1 MNTKTHN
8 SEKGQA
14 IVFLIIGLT
23 VFLGF
28 VALAVDGGMVLS
40 NRRNVQNG
48 ADAAAL
54 AGAGKI
60 ALEFENRHVLWSSF
74 SCTANNVT
82 TSMQLGRAAAIV
94 RAANNNFTIFDP
106 PQNFNGVST
115 SCVIWRP
122 SCIVYDKYVDI
133 TVQISSQ
140 TRTSFAQ
147 VLFPN
152 AITNRLTTVV
162 RVRPRQPLVF
172 GAAIAA
178 LDPANCS
185 GQNNGATFR
194 GNGDTQ
200 VTGGA
205 IYSQGCMRGSGS
217 AGNVSVSGG
226 WIDYNGQ
233 FIPGNMHWS
242 PYPYQLN
249 YDLPADN
256 YDVPLPDC
264 NDPRA
269 HNVSSLPSTLTPGLW
284 CLTGDLTLNG
294 NDSLVG
300 TGVTI
305 YVPNGSITVN
315 GNAWLNLTAPD
326 RNPDPAPAIAGL
338 VIYMPKSNHHELK
351 INGNTNNHL
360 TGTVLVPGGT
370 IDLDGTGDSSAYH
383 SQFIGWD
390 VKVGGDAT
398 LGVVYDENLVYSKPT
413 SIEVA
418 K

>member
-14 IVFLIIGLT
+14 IIFLILGLT

-82 TSMQLGRAAAIV
+82 TSMQLGRSAAIT
-94 RAANNNFTIFDP
+94 RAANNNFSIFDP
-106 PQNFNGVST
+106 PQNNNGVST

-122 SCIVYDKYVDI
+122 SCIVYDKYVDV

-140 TRTSFAQ
+140 TQTSFAR

-152 AITNRLTTVV
+152 AITNRLSTVV

-178 LDPANCS
+178 LNPANCQ
-185 GQNNGATFR
+185 GQGNGATFR
-194 GNGDTQ
+194 GSSEVR

-205 IYSQGCMRGSGS
+205 IYSQGCMRSSGQPY
-217 AGNVSVSGG
+217 VHVTGG

-233 FIPGNMHWS
+233 FIPGNANWS

-249 YDLPADN
+249 YDLPASN

-264 NDPRA
+264 SDPRA
-269 HNVSSLPSTLTPGLW
+269 HNVATLPSVLTPGLW
-284 CLTGDLTLNG
+284 CLSGDLTLNG
-294 NDSLVG
+294 NNSVVG
-300 TGVTI
+300 TEVTI
-305 YVPNGSITVN
+305 YIPNGSVSIN
-315 GNAWLNLTAPD
+315 GNSYLNLTAPSRD
-326 RNPDPAPAIAGL
+326 VDHSPAINGL
-338 VIYMPKSNHHELK
+338 VIYMPKSNHHTLS
-351 INGNTNNHL
+351 INGNSNNHL

-370 IDLDGTGDSSAYH
+370 IDLDGTGDTSAYH
-383 SQFIGWD
+383 SQFIGWN
-390 VKVGGDAT
+390 VQVGGNAA
-398 LGVVYDENLVYSKPT
+398 LGIVYSEDMVYSKPT